1 LKVTRLFGVAWW
13 IAAAAA
19 GACAA
24 AAGDREA
31 APLRVRAPLLKPPF
45 FESYPGPARPKD
57 PVQSTIFERINA
69 DRAAAGLPP
78 VAWDERT
85 ARVATA
91 FCAAQ
96 IRERTRGHF
105 LTDGLPPYART
116 ALAGSFG
123 MQAENSSTWL
133 TSARS
138 FQRSTVDL
146 ALAAHADMMGE
157 RPPADGHRRTILDP
171 EATHVGVGW
180 AQEQGN
186 FRMAQE
192 FMTRRLV
199 HLTLSAVAE
208 GRNVI
213 LLEGKVLTPG
223 RLEFVTLA
231 REPVPRALTKA
242 EANSRTSYTY
252 PAPRLAYV
260 PEGKKSL
267 RVVGAETQ
275 DRLRVGVGGEFSFRF
290 AAPLPGLWTIVF
302 YTAEARQEARPG
314 GLAVVWVERGS
325 AP

>member
-1 LKVTRLFGVAWW
+1 MKVTRLVSVAWW
-13 IAAAAA
+13 IAAGAA

-24 AAGDREA
+24 AAGGRSA
-31 APLRVRAPLLKPPF
+31 APLRVRAPLLQPPLS
-45 FESYPGPARPKD
+45 ESYPGPARPED
-57 PVQSTIFERINA
+57 PVQSTIFERINS
-69 DRAAAGLPP
+69 DRAAAGLMP

-85 ARVATA
+85 ARAATA

-116 ALAGSFG
+116 ALAGIFG

-138 FQRSTVDL
+138 FQRSMVDL
-146 ALAAHADMMGE
+146 ALSAHADMMGE
-157 RPPADGHRRTILDP
+157 KPPADGHRRTILDP

-180 AQEQGN
+180 AQENGT

-192 FMTRRLV
+192 FMTRRLAR
-199 HLTLSAVAE
+199 LTLSSVSE
-208 GRNVI
+208 GRSVVQ
-213 LLEGKVLTPG
+213 LEGKVLAPG

-242 EANSRTSYTY
+242 EANARTSYTY

-260 PEGKKSL
+260 PEGRKAL
-267 RVVGAETQ
+267 RVVGAETE
-275 DRLRVGVGGEFSFRF
+275 DRLRTEAGGEFSFRF
-290 AAPLPGLWTIVF
+290 APSLPGLWTIVF

-314 GLAVVWVERGS
+314 GLAVLWVEQGS

>member
-1 LKVTRLFGVAWW
+1 MKVTRPVWVPW

-19 GACAA
+19 GVCAA
-24 AAGDREA
+24 AGAESGA
-31 APLRVRAPLLKPPF
+31 TSLRVRAPLLKPPLS
-45 FESYPGPARPKD
+45 ESYPVSARPED
-57 PVQSTIFERINA
+57 PVQSAIFERINA
-69 DRAAAGLPP
+69 DRGAAGLPP

-85 ARVATA
+85 ARVAAA

-116 ALAGSFG
+116 ALAGVFG

-133 TSARS
+133 TTARS
-138 FQRSTVDL
+138 FQRSMLDL

-157 RPPADGHRRTILDP
+157 KPPADGHRRTILDP

-180 AQEQGN
+180 AQGHGS

-192 FMTRRLV
+192 FLTRRLER
-199 HLTLSAVAE
+199 LTLSSAAE
-208 GRNVI
+208 GRGLV
-213 LLEGKVLTPG
+213 LFEGKVLAPG

-231 REPVPRALTKA
+231 AEPVPHALTKT
-242 EANSRTSYTY
+242 EATSRTSYTY

-267 RVVGAETQ
+267 RVVGAETE

-302 YTAEARQEARPG
+302 YTAEGRQEPRPG
-314 GLAVVWVERGS
+314 GLAVVWVEQGT

>member
-1 LKVTRLFGVAWW
+1 MWVAWM
-13 IAAAAA
+13 AAAAI
-19 GACAA
+19 GASAA
-24 AAGDREA
+24 AAGDRDA
-31 APLRVRAPLLKPPF
+31 TPLRVRAPLLKPPLS
-45 FESYPGPARPKD
+45 ESYPGSARPED
-57 PVQSTIFERINA
+57 PVQSAIFERINA

-78 VAWDERT
+78 VAWDART
-85 ARVATA
+85 ASAATA

-116 ALAGSFG
+116 ALAGIFG
-123 MQAENSSTWL
+123 MEAQNSSTWL

-146 ALAAHADMMGE
+146 ALAAHADMIGE

-180 AQEQGN
+180 AQEHGN

-192 FMTRRLV
+192 FMTRHLAR
-199 HLTLSAVAE
+199 LTLSSVAE
-208 GRNVI
+208 GRGAV
-213 LLEGKVLTPG
+213 LLEGKVLSPG

-231 REPVPRALTKA
+231 SEPVPRGLTKT

-267 RVVGAETQ
+267 RVVGAETE
-275 DRLRVGVGGEFSFRF
+275 DRIRVGVGGEFSFRF

-302 YTAEARQEARPG
+302 YTAEARQQPRPG
-314 GLAVVWVERGS
+314 GLAVVWVEKGS

>member
-1 LKVTRLFGVAWW
+1 LKVTRLVRVAGWV
-13 IAAAAA
+13 AAAAA
-19 GACAA
+19 GAATA
-24 AAGDREA
+24 AAGDRD
-31 APLRVRAPLLKPPF
+31 APSLRVRAPLLRPPLS
-45 FESYPGPARPKD
+45 ESYPGPARPED
-57 PVQSTIFERINA
+57 PVQSTIFDRINA
-69 DRAAAGLPP
+69 DRSAAGVPH
-78 VAWDERT
+78 VAWDERA

-96 IRERTRGHF
+96 IRERTRGHL

-116 ALAGSFG
+116 ALAGIFG
-123 MQAENSSTWL
+123 MEAENSSTWL

-180 AQEQGN
+180 SQDHGS

-192 FMTRRLV
+192 FMTRRLAR
-199 HLTLSAVAE
+199 LTLSSVAE
-208 GRNVI
+208 RRGVV
-213 LLEGKVLTPG
+213 LLEGKVLAPG

-231 REPVPRALTKA
+231 REPVPRALTKP

-260 PEGKKSL
+260 PEGRKSL
-267 RVVGAETQ
+267 RVVGAETE

-290 AAPLPGLWTIVF
+290 APPLPGLWTIVF
-302 YTAEARQEARPG
+302 YTAEARQESRPG
-314 GLAVVWVERGS
+314 GLAVVWVEQGS